1 MSGGNPGGVQAAIGI
16 LGVACGAIGYV
27 ALAMG
32 GSFASFM
39 QGALP
44 GVMIGLSALA
54 LIMRPR

>member
-1 MSGGNPGGVQAAIGI
+1 MSSDNPGGARVAIGM
-16 LGVACGAIGYV
+16 LGLACGAIGYV
-27 ALAMG
+27 ALAAG
-32 GSFASFM
+32 GDFASFV